1 MQNSPD
7 TVRVPHLDEA
17 HAASMPVRDG
27 RTRTLRTAA
36 WMWIG
41 YLAALAI
48 VDAITHASAPKLP
61 FIAYYVGHG
70 LAALAFLILSYWD
83 EIQDMLGEY
92 FMPLMLVLIAGAPL
106 VLHHLFVPRF
116 PPGPLSNA
124 EGMALRQLPVLFIGL
139 VLTAWQYRLWAVVI
153 FSFGTAVFELS
164 TVSLFTRIPPN
175 NLSVF
180 LVITTIRTVSFLVV
194 GIFISQIMTR
204 LRQQGESLQQ
214 ANAQLT
220 HYASTLEN
228 LTVSRER
235 NRMARELH
243 DTLAHTLTGLSVSL
257 ETVKA
262 YWDVDGDKARGLL
275 DKSLETTRTGV
286 EETRRALKSLRAS
299 PLEDMGLTLAI
310 RKMAESTA
318 ARANLDLELAL
329 PNPVPNLAPDVE
341 QTVYRI
347 AQEAVE
353 NVAHHANARKLSVKL
368 ESINGSLR
376 LIVQDDGSGFDPR
389 DKASTGHFGLVG
401 MKERAELAGGKLT
414 IDSQKGKGTKVVLD
428 I

>member
-204 LRQQGESLQQ
+204 LRQQGP
-214 ANAQLT
+214 A
-220 HYASTLEN
+220 AS
-228 LTVSRER
+228 
-235 NRMARELH
+235 
-243 DTLAHTLTGLSVSL
+243 
-257 ETVKA
+257 
-262 YWDVDGDKARGLL
+262 
-275 DKSLETTRTGV
+275 
-286 EETRRALKSLRAS
+286 
-299 PLEDMGLTLAI
+299 I
-310 RKMAESTA
+310 
-318 ARANLDLELAL
+318 
-329 PNPVPNLAPDVE
+329 
-341 QTVYRI
+341 
-347 AQEAVE
+347 
-353 NVAHHANARKLSVKL
+353 
-368 ESINGSLR
+368 
-376 LIVQDDGSGFDPR
+376 
-389 DKASTGHFGLVG
+389 
-401 MKERAELAGGKLT
+401 
-414 IDSQKGKGTKVVLD
+414 
-428 I
+428 

>member
-1 MQNSPD
+1 MQNTPD
-7 TVRVPHLDEA
+7 N
-17 HAASMPVRDG
+17 
-27 RTRTLRTAA
+27 TRTLGTAA

-41 YLAALAI
+41 YLVAMAVMDAFIYARGPKFPI
-48 VDAITHASAPKLP
+48 VTYY
-61 FIAYYVGHG
+61 IANS
-70 LAALAFLILSYWD
+70 LAALLFLALSYWHK
-83 EIQDMLGEY
+83 IHKTLGEF
-92 FMPLMLVLIAGAPL
+92 FMPLMILLISGAPIL
-106 VLHHLFVPRF
+106 LHHTLVPRF

-124 EGMALRQLPVLFIGL
+124 EGMALRQLPLLFIGL
-139 VLTAWQYRLWAVVI
+139 VLVAWQYRLWAVI
-153 FSFGTAVFELS
+153 TFSFGTAGLEFF
-164 TVSLFTRIPPN
+164 TIFLFTRTPQN
-175 NLSVF
+175 TLNVF
-180 LVITTIRTVSFLVV
+180 FFITTIRTVSFLVV

-204 LRQQGESLQQ
+204 LREQGESLRQ

-243 DTLAHTLTGLSVSL
+243 DTLAHTLTGLSVTL

-262 YWDVDGDKARGLL
+262 YWDVDKDKARGLL

-310 RKMAESTA
+310 QKMAESTA

-329 PNPVPNLAPDVE
+329 PNPIPNLAPDVE

-353 NVAHHANARKLSVKL
+353 NVAHHANAKKLSVKL
-368 ESINGSLR
+368 ESTNGGLW
-376 LIVQDDGSGFDPR
+376 LTIQDDGMGFDTR
-389 DKASTGHFGLVG
+389 DKVSTGHFGLVG

-414 IDSQKGKGTKVVLD
+414 IDSQKGKGTKVFLE

>member
-7 TVRVPHLDEA
+7 NTRV
-17 HAASMPVRDG
+17 
-27 RTRTLRTAA
+27 LRTAA
-36 WMWIG
+36 WMWVG
-41 YLAALAI
+41 YLVALAV
-48 VDAITHASAPKLP
+48 VDAFIYARAPKFP
-61 FIAYYVGHG
+61 ITAYYVGNG
-70 LAALAFLILSYWD
+70 LLALAFLMLSYWD
-83 EIQDMLGEY
+83 DIREILGEL
-92 FMPLMLVLIAGAPL
+92 FMPLMLLLIAGAPI

-116 PPGPLSNA
+116 PPGPMSNA

-139 VLTAWQYRLWAVVI
+139 VLTAWQYRLWAVFI
-153 FSFGTAVFELS
+153 FSFGTAVLEML
-164 TVSLFTRIPPN
+164 TIGLFTRVPQN
-175 NLSVF
+175 AF
-180 LVITTIRTVSFLVV
+180 TAFFTITIIRTVSFLVV

-204 LRQQGESLQQ
+204 LREQQQSLQQ

-220 HYASTLEN
+220 HYTSTLEN

-243 DTLAHTLTGLSVSL
+243 DTLAHTLTGLSVTL

-262 YWDVDGDKARGLL
+262 YWDVDEAKARDLL

-299 PLEDMGLTLAI
+299 PLEDMGLGLAI
-310 RKMAESTA
+310 RKMTESAA
-318 ARANLDLELAL
+318 ARAKLDLELAL
-329 PNPVPNLAPDVE
+329 PDPMPHLAPDVE
-341 QTVYRI
+341 QCIYRI

-353 NVAHHANARKLSVKL
+353 NVAHHANAKKVSVKL
-368 ESINGSLR
+368 ESNSSGLK
-376 LIVQDDGSGFDPR
+376 LTVQDNGLGFDPR

-401 MKERAELAGGKLT
+401 MKERAELSGGKFT
-414 IDSQKGKGTKVVLD
+414 IDSQKGKGTTVVLE

>member
-1 MQNSPD
+1 MQN
-7 TVRVPHLDEA
+7 TLNN
-17 HAASMPVRDG
+17 
-27 RTRTLRTAA
+27 TRTLRTAA

-41 YLAALAI
+41 YLAALAV
-48 VDAITHASAPKLP
+48 VDAFIYARAPKFP
-61 FIAYYVGHG
+61 ITAYYLGNG
-70 LAALAFLILSYWD
+70 LVALLFLGISYWR
-83 EIQDMLGEY
+83 EIQEALGEF
-92 FMPLMLVLIAGAPL
+92 FMPFMILLIAGAPIL
-106 VLHHLFVPRF
+106 LHHTLVPRF
-116 PPGPLSNA
+116 PPGPMSNA

-139 VLTAWQYRLWAVVI
+139 VLAAWQYRLWAVVA
-153 FSFGTAVFELS
+153 FSFGTAFLELF
-164 TVSLFTRIPPN
+164 TILFFTRIPQN

-180 LVITTIRTVSFLVV
+180 LFITTIRTVSFLVV

-204 LRQQGESLQQ
+204 LREQGESLRQ

-228 LTVSRER
+228 LTISRER

-243 DTLAHTLTGLSVSL
+243 DTLAHTLTGLSVTL

-262 YWDVDGDKARGLL
+262 YWGVDEAKARDLL

-299 PLEDMGLTLAI
+299 PLEDMGLGLAI
-310 RKMAESTA
+310 RKLAESVTA
-318 ARANLDLELAL
+318 RSNLDLELAL
-329 PNPVPNLAPDVE
+329 PDLMPNLAPDVE

-353 NVAHHANARKLSVKL
+353 NVAHHANAKKLGLKL
-368 ESINGSLR
+368 ENTGAGLR
-376 LIVQDDGSGFDPR
+376 LTVQDDGRGFDPR
-389 DKASTGHFGLVG
+389 DKVSTGHFGLVG

-414 IDSQKGKGTKVVLD
+414 IDSQKGRGTKVVLE